1 MRQRQLRA
9 VLFDLGETLLDVGGA
24 TPDYAAQSRRDLREV
39 YDYVCEQGHPAPP
52 WEAFHDTLSG
62 LLFAQ
67 WRMRQR
73 EGRALDVAAVLR
85 EGISALGL
93 SLSPDELAECLRH
106 HFRSSDESAVLYPD
120 VLPTLHALRAAG
132 WTLGLISNS
141 IWPASCHDETLAR
154 LGIRDL
160 FAVRLYSA
168 DVGYQKPHPAIF
180 RQALAALQLT
190 PAEAVYVGDRLDA
203 DIAGAHAV
211 GMRGILRVVPYR
223 VEANGEIVPD
233 ARIEMLAELPALLA
247 RWSAAEELMP

>member
-24 TPDYAAQSRRDLREV
+24 TPDYAAQGRRDLREV
-39 YDYVCEQGHPAPP
+39 YDYVRERGYPVPP
-52 WEAFHDTLSG
+52 WEAFYDTLSG

-67 WRMRQR
+67 WRARQR

-85 EGISALGL
+85 EGMGALGL
-93 SLSPDELAECLRH
+93 ALTPDELAECLRR
-106 HFRSSDESAVLYPD
+106 HFRSSDESAMLHPD
-120 VLPTLHALRAAG
+120 ALPTLCELRAAG

-141 IWPASCHDETLAR
+141 IWPATCHDATLAR

-168 DVGYQKPHPAIF
+168 DAGYQKPHPAIF
-180 RQALAALQLT
+180 QQALAALRLT

-223 VEANGEIVPD
+223 VEASAEIIPD
-233 ARIEMLAELPALLA
+233 ARIETLAELPALLA
-247 RWSAAEELMP
+247 RWSAAEGGTP